1 MDFRNVTN
9 IADPDFDGDPVMI
22 KQASENDDLTG
33 AEDET
38 NNETII
44 DELDGEE
51 SNFQKLLVVEK
62 LRMTQNLKKSVSME
76 LK

>member
-9 IADPDFDGDPVMI
+9 LFADPDFDGDPVMI

-51 SNFQKLLVVEK
+51 IKFQKLLVGEIEDDTK
-62 LRMTQNLKKSVSME
+62 LAKVLPME